1 MTRAKLSPLI
11 WLWTTGALAGLVW
24 GVVAVVVASV
34 APPQYIPRIFFSYH
48 IEHFAV
54 FYLIAIL
61 AAAGLPTIR
70 LYQVACALVSMAL
83 VLATVRLAIPRH
95 RLSDAED
102 LAADVAG
109 IAAALAPMVLGRL
122 RYIAAQRRRA

>member
-1 MTRAKLSPLI
+1 MKRTELPALI
-11 WLWTTGALAGLVW
+11 WLCTTAALAGLVW
-24 GVVAVVVASV
+24 GIVAVIVASV

-54 FYLIAIL
+54 FYLIAVL
-61 AAAGLPTIR
+61 AAVGLPAIR
-70 LYQVACALVSMAL
+70 LYQLGFSLVLMAL
-83 VLATVRLAIPRH
+83 VLATARLAIPRH

-109 IAAALAPMVLGRL
+109 VAAALGPMVLGRL
-122 RYIAAQRRRA
+122 RYIAAQRRKP